1 MKKQLKVSLRVT
13 VFFMIFAIAGILQSI
28 PGADW
33 GTKAQAA
40 SYSGDYRYWS
50 QGASDDYNMRQY
62 GCWVTAQAK
71 LLYETNVDRSAG
83 FNPDSYL
90 NWQRSNG
97 LINSGFYQTNGG
109 NAPSIYA
116 SQKGKQLTYL
126 GNWNADANQLWFNI
140 NAGYYTIVKVPGHYV
155 MLANQLSKEKG
166 VLYCYDSWTPSS
178 SVAPQPLSRYSSWQS
193 GYVYRNDSRDTTP
206 PTISNV
212 RITDVNADGY
222 TVVCNVSDN
231 VGISKVEF
239 PSWNTDKHRGEDANW
254 IQGSVS
260 GNTASARISL
270 SSLKSGAVQGN
281 YVTHIYAWDSS
292 GNKSGVPTSIVY
304 IDRTAPTLT
313 DIKVVEKDSKGYTV
327 ECKASDAS
335 GVDRVQFPTWTAKND
350 QDDIAKDWWTNQ
362 AVRGTRVSGD
372 TYRFRVNISEH
383 NNEVGSYVTHI
394 YVYDKYG
401 NYSCGRSGCVVP
413 LGLLPQ
419 RIVKYGN
426 SLLSLY
432 NENYS
437 WDEMKTLSGKLQSKL
452 AEVEDAQKQQVIT
465 NLVSDQI
472 RQYYYIGGSQAGKGQ
487 PWKWQSGSSVT
498 YTNWDAAQPD
508 CAGNSEFYMAATRG
522 HGRWNDMPSSY
533 IYSGFI
539 LETPLNLKPAAEITY
554 GNKVYR
560 FYTAGI
566 PYALAERYC
575 EELGGNLVKIE
586 SEEKNN
592 VIAQKVKELNK
603 TFYIGASDEKEEGKF
618 VWRDGSAV
626 TYTNWS
632 QNGPNNSAD
641 CGGENYV
648 QMYANG
654 KWNDYTGQSVD
665 IGFIGEFDETPTA
678 TSTPAPTNTPNATQ
692 KPQATNRPQSTKKP
706 QATKKPSSQNDDA
719 DYNWSSDD
727 TSSDDVTVKKVTGV
741 KVKKAA
747 KKSLIVTWR
756 WFVSQ
761 DGFEV
766 QYALN
771 KSFTKKKK
779 TKRYDLYAERVK
791 LRGLKRKKTYYVRV
805 RAFKK
810 VGTEKVY
817 GKWSITKKCKV
828 K

>member
-1 MKKQLKVSLRVT
+1 MKKLRKMLIASLG
-13 VFFMIFAIAGILQSI
+13 AILLFVAFISV
-28 PGADW
+28 DK
-33 GTKAQAA
+33 TEVQAA
-40 SYSGDYRYWS
+40 TKEEGVSWAMSQIGKGLDYDGVKGNQCVDLIKYYYAHYGVAGYARGNAIQYTSNSLPPGWTRVYSNYQPGDI
-50 QGASDDYNMRQY
+50 AVFKAKN
-62 GCWVTAQAK
+62 GCSVCTTG
-71 LLYETNVDRSAG
+71 ENGHVGIITSIDSVG
-83 FNPDSYL
+83 FNAVNQNYAGRSYCTQ
-90 NWQRSNG
+90 NWFHVRC
-97 LINSGFYQTNGG
+97 
-109 NAPSIYA
+109 
-116 SQKGKQLTYL
+116 
-126 GNWNADANQLWFNI
+126 
-140 NAGYYTIVKVPGHYV
+140 
-155 MLANQLSKEKG
+155 LACAIRPNFTS
-166 VLYCYDSWTPSS
+166 
-178 SVAPQPLSRYSSWQS
+178 
-193 GYVYRNDSRDTTP
+193 DTTP

-292 GNKSGVPTSIVY
+292 GNKTCVSTSIVY
-304 IDRTAPTLT
+304 IDRTAPILT

-372 TYRFRVNISEH
+372 TYQFRVNISEH
-383 NNEVGSYVTHI
+383 NYEVGSYVTHI

-419 RIVKYGN
+419 KIVKYGN

-452 AEVEDAQKQQVIT
+452 AEVEDAKKQQVIT

-487 PWKWQSGSSVT
+487 PWKWQSGSSAT

-508 CAGNSEFYMAATRG
+508 CAGNSEFYMAAIRG

-575 EELGGNLVKIE
+575 KELGGNLVKIE

-603 TFYIGASDEKEEGKF
+603 TFYIGASDEKAEGKF

-632 QNGPNNSAD
+632 QNEPNNTAD

-665 IGFIGEFDETPTA
+665 VGFIGEFDKTPTA

-706 QATKKPSSQNDDA
+706 QATKKPSSQADDS
-719 DYNWSSDD
+719 DYNWSSSD

-810 VGTEKVY
+810 VGTKKVY

>member
-1 MKKQLKVSLRVT
+1 MKKLQKMLIASLG
-13 VFFMIFAIAGILQSI
+13 AILLFTTFICV
-28 PGADW
+28 DK
-33 GTKAQAA
+33 TEVQAA
-40 SYSGDYRYWS
+40 TKEEGVSWAMSQIGKGLDYDGVKGNQCVDLIKYYYAHYGVAGYARGNAIQYTSNSLPPGWTRVYSNYQPGDVAVFR
-50 QGASDDYNMRQY
+50 ANN
-62 GCWVTAQAK
+62 GCSVCTTG
-71 LLYETNVDRSAG
+71 ENGHVGIITSIDSVG
-83 FNPDSYL
+83 FNAVNQNYAGRSYCTQ
-90 NWQRSNG
+90 NWFHVRC
-97 LINSGFYQTNGG
+97 
-109 NAPSIYA
+109 
-116 SQKGKQLTYL
+116 
-126 GNWNADANQLWFNI
+126 
-140 NAGYYTIVKVPGHYV
+140 
-155 MLANQLSKEKG
+155 LACAIRPNFTS
-166 VLYCYDSWTPSS
+166 
-178 SVAPQPLSRYSSWQS
+178 
-193 GYVYRNDSRDTTP
+193 DTTP

-292 GNKSGVPTSIVY
+292 GNKSCVPTSIVY

-383 NNEVGSYVTHI
+383 NNEVGRYATHI

-413 LGLLPQ
+413 LGLFPQ
-419 RIVKYGN
+419 KIVKYGN

-452 AEVEDAQKQQVIT
+452 AEVEDVKKQQVIT

-508 CAGNSEFYMAATRG
+508 CAGNSEFYMAAIRG

-575 EELGGNLVKIE
+575 KELGGNLVKIE

-632 QNGPNNSAD
+632 QNEPNNAAD

-665 IGFIGEFDETPTA
+665 VGFIGEFDKTPTA

-706 QATKKPSSQNDDA
+706 QATKKPSSQTDDS

>member
-1 MKKQLKVSLRVT
+1 MKKLRKMLIASLGAMLLFVAFVSVDKT
-13 VFFMIFAIAGILQSI
+13 EV
-28 PGADW
+28 
-33 GTKAQAA
+33 QAA
-40 SYSGDYRYWS
+40 TKEEGVSWAMSQIGKGLDYDGVKGNQCVDLIKYYYAHYGVAGYARGNAIQYTSNSLPPGWTRVYSNYQPGDI
-50 QGASDDYNMRQY
+50 AVFKAKN
-62 GCWVTAQAK
+62 GCSVCTTD
-71 LLYETNVDRSAG
+71 ENGHVGIITSIDSVG
-83 FNPDSYL
+83 FNAVNQNYAGRSYCTQ
-90 NWQRSNG
+90 NWFHVRC
-97 LINSGFYQTNGG
+97 
-109 NAPSIYA
+109 
-116 SQKGKQLTYL
+116 
-126 GNWNADANQLWFNI
+126 
-140 NAGYYTIVKVPGHYV
+140 
-155 MLANQLSKEKG
+155 LACAIRPNFTS
-166 VLYCYDSWTPSS
+166 
-178 SVAPQPLSRYSSWQS
+178 
-193 GYVYRNDSRDTTP
+193 DTTP
-206 PTISNV
+206 PSISNV

-292 GNKSGVPTSIVY
+292 GNKTCVSTSIVY

-350 QDDIAKDWWTNQ
+350 QDDITKDWWTNQ

-372 TYRFRVNISEH
+372 TYQFRVNISEH
-383 NNEVGSYVTHI
+383 NYEVGSYVTHI

-419 RIVKYGN
+419 KIVKYGN

-452 AEVEDAQKQQVIT
+452 AEVEDAKKQQVIT

-508 CAGNSEFYMAATRG
+508 CAGNSEFYMAAIRG

-575 EELGGNLVKIE
+575 KELGGNLVKIE

-603 TFYIGASDEKEEGKF
+603 TFYIGASDEKAEGKF

-632 QNGPNNSAD
+632 QNEPNNTAD

-654 KWNDYTGQSVD
+654 KWNDYTGQNVD
-665 IGFIGEFDETPTA
+665 VGFIGEFDKTPTA

-706 QATKKPSSQNDDA
+706 QATKKPSSQTDDSA
-719 DYNWSSDD
+719 YNWSSDD
-727 TSSDDVTVKKVTGV
+727 ISSDDVTVKKVTGV

-747 KKSLIVTWR
+747 KKSLVVTWR

-810 VGTEKVY
+810 VGTKKVY

>member
-1 MKKQLKVSLRVT
+1 MKKLQKMLIASLGA
-13 VFFMIFAIAGILQSI
+13 ILLFAALICV
-28 PGADW
+28 DK
-33 GTKAQAA
+33 TEVQAA
-40 SYSGDYRYWS
+40 TKEEGVSWAMSQIGKGLDYDGVYGNQCVDLIKYYYAHYGVAGYARGNAIQYTSNSLPPGWTRVYSNYQPGDVAVFR
-50 QGASDDYNMRQY
+50 ANN
-62 GCWVTAQAK
+62 GCSVCTTG
-71 LLYETNVDRSAG
+71 ENGHVGIITSIDSVG
-83 FNPDSYL
+83 FNAVNQNYAGRSYCTQ
-90 NWQRSNG
+90 NWFHVRC
-97 LINSGFYQTNGG
+97 
-109 NAPSIYA
+109 
-116 SQKGKQLTYL
+116 
-126 GNWNADANQLWFNI
+126 
-140 NAGYYTIVKVPGHYV
+140 
-155 MLANQLSKEKG
+155 LACAIRPNFIS
-166 VLYCYDSWTPSS
+166 
-178 SVAPQPLSRYSSWQS
+178 
-193 GYVYRNDSRDTTP
+193 DTTP

-292 GNKSGVPTSIVY
+292 GNKTCVSTSIVY

-335 GVDRVQFPTWTAKND
+335 GVDRVQFPTCTAKND

-372 TYRFRVNISEH
+372 IYRFRVNISEH
-383 NNEVGSYVTHI
+383 NNEVGSYVTHV
-394 YVYDKYG
+394 YAYDKYG

-419 RIVKYGN
+419 KIVKYGN

-472 RQYYYIGGSQAGKGQ
+472 RQYYYIGGSQVGKGQ

-508 CAGNSEFYMAATRG
+508 CAGNCEFYMAAIRG

-539 LETPLNLKPAAEITY
+539 LETPLNLKPTAEITY

-632 QNGPNNSAD
+632 QNEPNNSAD

-654 KWNDYTGQSVD
+654 KWNDYTGQNVD
-665 IGFIGEFDETPTA
+665 VGFIGEFDKTPTA

-810 VGTEKVY
+810 VGTKKVY

>member
-1 MKKQLKVSLRVT
+1 MKKLQKMLIASLGA
-13 VFFMIFAIAGILQSI
+13 ILLFAALICV
-28 PGADW
+28 DK
-33 GTKAQAA
+33 TEVQAA
-40 SYSGDYRYWS
+40 TKEEGVSWAMSQIGKGLDYDGVYGNQCVDLIKYYYAHYGVAGYARGNAIQYTSNSLPPGWTRVYSNYQPGDVAVFR
-50 QGASDDYNMRQY
+50 ANN
-62 GCWVTAQAK
+62 GCSVCTTG
-71 LLYETNVDRSAG
+71 ENGHVGIITSIDSVG
-83 FNPDSYL
+83 FNAVNQNYAGRSYCTQ
-90 NWQRSNG
+90 NWFHVRC
-97 LINSGFYQTNGG
+97 
-109 NAPSIYA
+109 
-116 SQKGKQLTYL
+116 
-126 GNWNADANQLWFNI
+126 
-140 NAGYYTIVKVPGHYV
+140 
-155 MLANQLSKEKG
+155 LACAIRPNFTS
-166 VLYCYDSWTPSS
+166 
-178 SVAPQPLSRYSSWQS
+178 
-193 GYVYRNDSRDTTP
+193 DTTP

-292 GNKSGVPTSIVY
+292 GNKTCVSTSIVY

-335 GVDRVQFPTWTAKND
+335 GVNRVQFPTWTAKND

-383 NNEVGSYVTHI
+383 NNEVGRYVTHI

-419 RIVKYGN
+419 KIVKYGN

-437 WDEMKTLSGKLQSKL
+437 WAEMKTLSGKLQSKL
-452 AEVEDAQKQQVIT
+452 AEVEDAKKQQVIT

-508 CAGNSEFYMAATRG
+508 CAGNSEFYMAAIRG

-632 QNGPNNSAD
+632 QNEPNNTAD

-665 IGFIGEFDETPTA
+665 VGFIGEFDKMPTA

-706 QATKKPSSQNDDA
+706 QATKKPSSQTDDSA
-719 DYNWSSDD
+719 YNWSSDD
-727 TSSDDVTVKKVTGV
+727 ISSDDVTVKKVTGV

-747 KKSLIVTWR
+747 KKSLVVTWR

-810 VGTEKVY
+810 VGTKKVY

>member
-1 MKKQLKVSLRVT
+1 MKKLRKMLIASLGAILLFVAFVSVDKT
-13 VFFMIFAIAGILQSI
+13 EV
-28 PGADW
+28 
-33 GTKAQAA
+33 QAA
-40 SYSGDYRYWS
+40 TKEEGVSWAMSQIGKGLDYDGVKGNQCVDLIKYYYAHYGVAGYARGNAIQYTSNSLPPGWTRVYSNYQPGDI
-50 QGASDDYNMRQY
+50 AVFKAKN
-62 GCWVTAQAK
+62 GCSVCTTG
-71 LLYETNVDRSAG
+71 ENGHVGIITSIDSVG
-83 FNPDSYL
+83 FNAVNQNYAGKSYCTQ
-90 NWQRSNG
+90 NWFHVRC
-97 LINSGFYQTNGG
+97 
-109 NAPSIYA
+109 
-116 SQKGKQLTYL
+116 
-126 GNWNADANQLWFNI
+126 
-140 NAGYYTIVKVPGHYV
+140 
-155 MLANQLSKEKG
+155 LACAIRPNFTS
-166 VLYCYDSWTPSS
+166 
-178 SVAPQPLSRYSSWQS
+178 
-193 GYVYRNDSRDTTP
+193 DTTP

-292 GNKSGVPTSIVY
+292 GNKTCVSTSIVY

-362 AVRGTRVSGD
+362 AVRGTRVFGD

-383 NNEVGSYVTHI
+383 NNEVGRYATHI

-413 LGLLPQ
+413 LGLFPQ
-419 RIVKYGN
+419 KIVKYGN

-452 AEVEDAQKQQVIT
+452 AEVEDAKKQQVIT

-575 EELGGNLVKIE
+575 KELGGNLVKIE

-603 TFYIGASDEKEEGKF
+603 TFYIGASDEKAEGKF

-632 QNGPNNSAD
+632 QNEPNNTAD

-665 IGFIGEFDETPTA
+665 VGFIGEFDKTPTA

-810 VGTEKVY
+810 VGTKKVY

>member
-1 MKKQLKVSLRVT
+1 MKKLRKMLIASLG
-13 VFFMIFAIAGILQSI
+13 AILLFVAFISV
-28 PGADW
+28 DK
-33 GTKAQAA
+33 TEVQAA
-40 SYSGDYRYWS
+40 TKEEGVSWAMSQIGKGLDYDGVKGNQCVDLIKYYYAHYGVAGYARGNAIQYTSNSLPPGWTRVYSNYQPGDI
-50 QGASDDYNMRQY
+50 AVFKAKN
-62 GCWVTAQAK
+62 GCSVCTTG
-71 LLYETNVDRSAG
+71 ENGHVGIITSIDSVG
-83 FNPDSYL
+83 FNAVNQNYAGRSYCTQ
-90 NWQRSNG
+90 NWFHVRC
-97 LINSGFYQTNGG
+97 
-109 NAPSIYA
+109 
-116 SQKGKQLTYL
+116 
-126 GNWNADANQLWFNI
+126 
-140 NAGYYTIVKVPGHYV
+140 
-155 MLANQLSKEKG
+155 LACAIRPNFTS
-166 VLYCYDSWTPSS
+166 
-178 SVAPQPLSRYSSWQS
+178 
-193 GYVYRNDSRDTTP
+193 DTTP

-292 GNKSGVPTSIVY
+292 GNKICVSTSIVY
-304 IDRTAPTLT
+304 IDRTAPILT

-372 TYRFRVNISEH
+372 TYQFRVNISEH
-383 NNEVGSYVTHI
+383 NYEVGSYVTHI

-419 RIVKYGN
+419 KIVKYGN

-452 AEVEDAQKQQVIT
+452 AEVEDAKKQQVIT

-508 CAGNSEFYMAATRG
+508 CAGNSEFYMAAIRG

-575 EELGGNLVKIE
+575 KELGGNLVKIE

-603 TFYIGASDEKEEGKF
+603 TFYIGASDEKAEGKF

-632 QNGPNNSAD
+632 QNEPNNTAD

-665 IGFIGEFDETPTA
+665 VGFIGEFDKTPTA

-706 QATKKPSSQNDDA
+706 QATKKPSSQADDS
-719 DYNWSSDD
+719 DYNWSSSD

-810 VGTEKVY
+810 VGTKKVY

>member
-1 MKKQLKVSLRVT
+1 MKKLQKMLIASLGA
-13 VFFMIFAIAGILQSI
+13 ILLFAALICV
-28 PGADW
+28 DK
-33 GTKAQAA
+33 TEVQAA
-40 SYSGDYRYWS
+40 TKEEGVSWAMSQIGKGLDYDGVYGNQCVDLIKYYYAHYGVAGYARGNAIQYTSNSLPPGWTRVYSNYQPGDVAVFR
-50 QGASDDYNMRQY
+50 ANN
-62 GCWVTAQAK
+62 GCSVCTTG
-71 LLYETNVDRSAG
+71 ENGHVGIITSIDSVG
-83 FNPDSYL
+83 FNAVNQNYAGRSYCTQ
-90 NWQRSNG
+90 NWFHVRC
-97 LINSGFYQTNGG
+97 
-109 NAPSIYA
+109 
-116 SQKGKQLTYL
+116 
-126 GNWNADANQLWFNI
+126 
-140 NAGYYTIVKVPGHYV
+140 
-155 MLANQLSKEKG
+155 LACAIRPNFTS
-166 VLYCYDSWTPSS
+166 
-178 SVAPQPLSRYSSWQS
+178 
-193 GYVYRNDSRDTTP
+193 DTTP

-419 RIVKYGN
+419 KIVKYGN

-452 AEVEDAQKQQVIT
+452 SEVEDAQKQQVIT

-508 CAGNSEFYMAATRG
+508 CAGNSEFYMAAIRG

-539 LETPLNLKPAAEITY
+539 LETPLNLKPTAEITY

-618 VWRDGSAV
+618 VWCDGSAV

-632 QNGPNNSAD
+632 QNEPNNSAD

-654 KWNDYTGQSVD
+654 KWNDYTGQNVD
-665 IGFIGEFDETPTA
+665 VGFIGEFDKTPTA

>member
-1 MKKQLKVSLRVT
+1 MKKLRKMLIASLGAILLFVAFVSVDKT
-13 VFFMIFAIAGILQSI
+13 EV
-28 PGADW
+28 
-33 GTKAQAA
+33 QAA
-40 SYSGDYRYWS
+40 TKEEGVSWAMSQIGKGLDYDGVKGNQCVDLIKYYYAHYGVAGYARGNAIQYTSNSLPPGWTRVYSNYQPGDVAVFR
-50 QGASDDYNMRQY
+50 ANN
-62 GCWVTAQAK
+62 GCSVCTTG
-71 LLYETNVDRSAG
+71 ENGHVGIITSIDSVG
-83 FNPDSYL
+83 FNAVNQNYAGRSYCTQ
-90 NWQRSNG
+90 NWFHVRC
-97 LINSGFYQTNGG
+97 
-109 NAPSIYA
+109 
-116 SQKGKQLTYL
+116 
-126 GNWNADANQLWFNI
+126 
-140 NAGYYTIVKVPGHYV
+140 
-155 MLANQLSKEKG
+155 LACAIRPNFTS
-166 VLYCYDSWTPSS
+166 
-178 SVAPQPLSRYSSWQS
+178 
-193 GYVYRNDSRDTTP
+193 DTTP

-292 GNKSGVPTSIVY
+292 GNKTCVSTSIVY

-335 GVDRVQFPTWTAKND
+335 GVNRVQFPTWTAKND

-383 NNEVGSYVTHI
+383 NNEVGRYATHI

-413 LGLLPQ
+413 LGLFPQ
-419 RIVKYGN
+419 KIVKYGN

-452 AEVEDAQKQQVIT
+452 AEVEDAKKQQVIT

-508 CAGNSEFYMAATRG
+508 CAGNSEFYMAAIRG

-575 EELGGNLVKIE
+575 KELGGNLVKIE

-603 TFYIGASDEKEEGKF
+603 TFYIGASDEKAEGKF

-632 QNGPNNSAD
+632 QNEPNNTAD

-665 IGFIGEFDETPTA
+665 VGFIGEFDKTPTA

-810 VGTEKVY
+810 VGTKKVY

>member
-1 MKKQLKVSLRVT
+1 MKKLRKMLIASLGTMLLFVTFVSVDKT
-13 VFFMIFAIAGILQSI
+13 EV
-28 PGADW
+28 
-33 GTKAQAA
+33 QAA
-40 SYSGDYRYWS
+40 TKEEGVSWAMSQIGKGLDYDGVKGNQCVDLIKYYYAHYGVAGYARGNAIQYTSNSLPPGWTRVYSNYQPGDI
-50 QGASDDYNMRQY
+50 AVFKAKN
-62 GCWVTAQAK
+62 GCSVCTTG
-71 LLYETNVDRSAG
+71 ENGHVGIITSIDSVG
-83 FNPDSYL
+83 FNAVNQNYAGRSYCTQ
-90 NWQRSNG
+90 NWFHVRC
-97 LINSGFYQTNGG
+97 
-109 NAPSIYA
+109 
-116 SQKGKQLTYL
+116 
-126 GNWNADANQLWFNI
+126 
-140 NAGYYTIVKVPGHYV
+140 
-155 MLANQLSKEKG
+155 LACAIRPNFTS
-166 VLYCYDSWTPSS
+166 
-178 SVAPQPLSRYSSWQS
+178 
-193 GYVYRNDSRDTTP
+193 DTTP

-292 GNKSGVPTSIVY
+292 GNKSCVPTSIVY

-383 NNEVGSYVTHI
+383 NYEVGSYVTHI

-419 RIVKYGN
+419 KIVKYGN

-437 WDEMKTLSGKLQSKL
+437 WAEMKTLSGKLQSKL
-452 AEVEDAQKQQVIT
+452 AEVEDAKKQQVIT

-508 CAGNSEFYMAATRG
+508 CAGNSEFYMAAIRG

-575 EELGGNLVKIE
+575 KELGGNLVKIE

-632 QNGPNNSAD
+632 QNEPNNTAD

-665 IGFIGEFDETPTA
+665 VGFIGEFDKTPTA

-706 QATKKPSSQNDDA
+706 QATKKPSSQPDDS

-727 TSSDDVTVKKVTGV
+727 ASSDDVTVKKVTGV

-810 VGTEKVY
+810 VGTKKVY
-817 GKWSITKKCKV
+817 GKWSIAKKCKV

>member
-1 MKKQLKVSLRVT
+1 MKKLQKMLIASLGA
-13 VFFMIFAIAGILQSI
+13 ILLFAALICV
-28 PGADW
+28 DK
-33 GTKAQAA
+33 TEVQAA
-40 SYSGDYRYWS
+40 TKEEGVSWAMSQIGKGLDYDGVYGNQCVDLIKYYYAHYGVAGYARGNAIQYTSNSLPPGWTRVYSNYQPGDVAVFR
-50 QGASDDYNMRQY
+50 ANN
-62 GCWVTAQAK
+62 GCSVCTTG
-71 LLYETNVDRSAG
+71 ENGHVGIITSIDSVG
-83 FNPDSYL
+83 FNAVNQNYAGRSYCTQ
-90 NWQRSNG
+90 NWFHVRC
-97 LINSGFYQTNGG
+97 
-109 NAPSIYA
+109 
-116 SQKGKQLTYL
+116 
-126 GNWNADANQLWFNI
+126 
-140 NAGYYTIVKVPGHYV
+140 
-155 MLANQLSKEKG
+155 LACAIRPNFTS
-166 VLYCYDSWTPSS
+166 
-178 SVAPQPLSRYSSWQS
+178 
-193 GYVYRNDSRDTTP
+193 DTTP

-292 GNKSGVPTSIVY
+292 GNKTCVSTSIVY

-372 TYRFRVNISEH
+372 IYRFRVNISEH
-383 NNEVGSYVTHI
+383 NNEVGSYVTHV
-394 YVYDKYG
+394 YAYDKYG

-419 RIVKYGN
+419 KIVKYGN

-632 QNGPNNSAD
+632 QNEPNNSAD

-665 IGFIGEFDETPTA
+665 IGFIGEFDKTPTA
-678 TSTPAPTNTPNATQ
+678 TSTPDPTNTPNATQ
-692 KPQATNRPQSTKKP
+692 KPQATNRLQSTKKP
-706 QATKKPSSQNDDA
+706 KATKKPSSQNDDA
-719 DYNWSSDD
+719 DYNWSSSD
-727 TSSDDVTVKKVTGV
+727 TSSDNVTVKKVTGV

>member
-1 MKKQLKVSLRVT
+1 MKKLRKMLIASLGA
-13 VFFMIFAIAGILQSI
+13 MLLFAALICV
-28 PGADW
+28 DK
-33 GTKAQAA
+33 TEVQAA
-40 SYSGDYRYWS
+40 TKEEGVSWAMSQIGKGLDYDGVYGNQCVDLIKYYYAHYGVAGYARGNAIQYTSNSLPPGWTRVYSNYQPGDVAVFR
-50 QGASDDYNMRQY
+50 ANN
-62 GCWVTAQAK
+62 GCSVCTTG
-71 LLYETNVDRSAG
+71 ENGHVGIITSIDSVG
-83 FNPDSYL
+83 FNAVNQNYAGRSYCTQ
-90 NWQRSNG
+90 NWFHVRC
-97 LINSGFYQTNGG
+97 
-109 NAPSIYA
+109 
-116 SQKGKQLTYL
+116 
-126 GNWNADANQLWFNI
+126 
-140 NAGYYTIVKVPGHYV
+140 
-155 MLANQLSKEKG
+155 LACAIRPNFTS
-166 VLYCYDSWTPSS
+166 
-178 SVAPQPLSRYSSWQS
+178 
-193 GYVYRNDSRDTTP
+193 DTTP

-632 QNGPNNSAD
+632 QNEPNNAAD

-654 KWNDYTGQSVD
+654 KWNDYTGQNVD
-665 IGFIGEFDETPTA
+665 VGFIGEFDKTPTA

-706 QATKKPSSQNDDA
+706 QATKKPSSQTDDSA
-719 DYNWSSDD
+719 YNWSSDD
-727 TSSDDVTVKKVTGV
+727 ISSDDVTVKKVTGV

-810 VGTEKVY
+810 VGTKKVY

>member
-1 MKKQLKVSLRVT
+1 MKKLRKMLIASLGTMLLFVAFVSVDKT
-13 VFFMIFAIAGILQSI
+13 EV
-28 PGADW
+28 
-33 GTKAQAA
+33 QAA
-40 SYSGDYRYWS
+40 TKEEGVSWAMSQIGKGLDYDGVKGNQCVDLIKYYYAHYGVAGYARGNAIQYTSNSLPPGWTRVYSNYQPGDI
-50 QGASDDYNMRQY
+50 AVFKAKN
-62 GCWVTAQAK
+62 GCSVCTTG
-71 LLYETNVDRSAG
+71 ENGHVGIITSIDSVG
-83 FNPDSYL
+83 FNAVNQNYAGRSYCTQ
-90 NWQRSNG
+90 NWFHVRC
-97 LINSGFYQTNGG
+97 
-109 NAPSIYA
+109 
-116 SQKGKQLTYL
+116 
-126 GNWNADANQLWFNI
+126 
-140 NAGYYTIVKVPGHYV
+140 
-155 MLANQLSKEKG
+155 LACAIRPNFTS
-166 VLYCYDSWTPSS
+166 
-178 SVAPQPLSRYSSWQS
+178 
-193 GYVYRNDSRDTTP
+193 DTTP

-419 RIVKYGN
+419 KMVKYGN

-437 WDEMKTLSGKLQSKL
+437 CDEMKTLSGKLQSKL
-452 AEVEDAQKQQVIT
+452 AEVEDAKKQQVIT

-508 CAGNSEFYMAATRG
+508 CAGNSEFYMAAIRG

-575 EELGGNLVKIE
+575 KELGGNLVKIE

-603 TFYIGASDEKEEGKF
+603 TFYIGASDEKAEGKF

-632 QNGPNNSAD
+632 QNEPNNTAD

-665 IGFIGEFDETPTA
+665 VGFIGEFDKMPTA

-706 QATKKPSSQNDDA
+706 QATKKPSSQPDDS

-727 TSSDDVTVKKVTGV
+727 ASSDDVTVKKVTGV

-810 VGTEKVY
+810 VGTKKVY

>member
-1 MKKQLKVSLRVT
+1 MKKLRKMLIASLG
-13 VFFMIFAIAGILQSI
+13 AILLFVAFISV
-28 PGADW
+28 DK
-33 GTKAQAA
+33 TEVQAA
-40 SYSGDYRYWS
+40 TKEEGVSWAMSQIGKGLDYDGVKGNQCVDLIKYYYAHYGVAGYARGNAIQYTSNSLPPGWTRVYSNYQPGDI
-50 QGASDDYNMRQY
+50 AVFKAKN
-62 GCWVTAQAK
+62 GCSVCTTG
-71 LLYETNVDRSAG
+71 ENGHVGIITSIDSVG
-83 FNPDSYL
+83 FNAVNQNYAGRSYCTQ
-90 NWQRSNG
+90 NWFHVRC
-97 LINSGFYQTNGG
+97 
-109 NAPSIYA
+109 
-116 SQKGKQLTYL
+116 
-126 GNWNADANQLWFNI
+126 
-140 NAGYYTIVKVPGHYV
+140 
-155 MLANQLSKEKG
+155 LACAIRPNFTS
-166 VLYCYDSWTPSS
+166 
-178 SVAPQPLSRYSSWQS
+178 
-193 GYVYRNDSRDTTP
+193 DTTP

-292 GNKSGVPTSIVY
+292 GNKTCVSTSIVY
-304 IDRTAPTLT
+304 IDRTAPILT
-313 DIKVVEKDSKGYTV
+313 DIKVVEKDFKGYTV

-372 TYRFRVNISEH
+372 TYQFRVNISEH
-383 NNEVGSYVTHI
+383 NYEVGSYVTHI

-419 RIVKYGN
+419 KIVKYGN

-452 AEVEDAQKQQVIT
+452 AEVEDAKKQQVIT

-508 CAGNSEFYMAATRG
+508 CAGNSEFYMAAIRG

-575 EELGGNLVKIE
+575 KELGGNLVKIE

-603 TFYIGASDEKEEGKF
+603 TFYIGASDEKAEGKF

-632 QNGPNNSAD
+632 QNEPNNTAD

-665 IGFIGEFDETPTA
+665 VGFIGEFDKTPTA

-706 QATKKPSSQNDDA
+706 QATKKPSSQADDS
-719 DYNWSSDD
+719 DYNWSSSD

-810 VGTEKVY
+810 VGTKKVY

>member
-1 MKKQLKVSLRVT
+1 MKKLRKMFIASLG
-13 VFFMIFAIAGILQSI
+13 AILLFVAFISV
-28 PGADW
+28 DK
-33 GTKAQAA
+33 TEVQAA
-40 SYSGDYRYWS
+40 TKEEGVSWAMSQIGKGLDYDGVKGNQCVDLIKYYYAHYGVAGYARGNAIQYTSNSLPPGWTRVYSNYQPGDI
-50 QGASDDYNMRQY
+50 AVFKAKN
-62 GCWVTAQAK
+62 GCSVCTTG
-71 LLYETNVDRSAG
+71 ENGHVGIITSIDSVG
-83 FNPDSYL
+83 FNAVNQNYAGRSYCTQ
-90 NWQRSNG
+90 NWFHVRC
-97 LINSGFYQTNGG
+97 
-109 NAPSIYA
+109 
-116 SQKGKQLTYL
+116 
-126 GNWNADANQLWFNI
+126 
-140 NAGYYTIVKVPGHYV
+140 
-155 MLANQLSKEKG
+155 LACAIRPNFTS
-166 VLYCYDSWTPSS
+166 
-178 SVAPQPLSRYSSWQS
+178 
-193 GYVYRNDSRDTTP
+193 DTTP

-292 GNKSGVPTSIVY
+292 GNKTCVSTSIVY
-304 IDRTAPTLT
+304 IDRTAPILT

-372 TYRFRVNISEH
+372 TYQFRVNISEH
-383 NNEVGSYVTHI
+383 NYEVGSYVTHI

-419 RIVKYGN
+419 KIVKYGN

-452 AEVEDAQKQQVIT
+452 AEVEDAKKQQVIT

-508 CAGNSEFYMAATRG
+508 CAGNSEFYMAAIRG

-575 EELGGNLVKIE
+575 KELGGNLVKIE

-603 TFYIGASDEKEEGKF
+603 TFYIGASDEKAEGKF

-632 QNGPNNSAD
+632 QNEPNNTAD

-665 IGFIGEFDETPTA
+665 VGFIGEFDKTPTA

-706 QATKKPSSQNDDA
+706 QATKKPSSQADDS
-719 DYNWSSDD
+719 DYNWSSSD

-810 VGTEKVY
+810 VGTKKVY

>member
-1 MKKQLKVSLRVT
+1 MKKLRKMLIASLGAILLFVAFVSVDKT
-13 VFFMIFAIAGILQSI
+13 EV
-28 PGADW
+28 
-33 GTKAQAA
+33 QAA
-40 SYSGDYRYWS
+40 TKEEGVSWAMSQIGKGLDYDGVKGNQCVDLIKYYYAHYGVAGYARGNAIQYTSNSLPPGWTRVYSNYQPGDI
-50 QGASDDYNMRQY
+50 AVFKAKN
-62 GCWVTAQAK
+62 GCSVCTTG
-71 LLYETNVDRSAG
+71 ENGHVGIITSIDSVG
-83 FNPDSYL
+83 FNAVNQNYAGRSYCTQ
-90 NWQRSNG
+90 NWFHVRC
-97 LINSGFYQTNGG
+97 
-109 NAPSIYA
+109 
-116 SQKGKQLTYL
+116 
-126 GNWNADANQLWFNI
+126 
-140 NAGYYTIVKVPGHYV
+140 
-155 MLANQLSKEKG
+155 LACAIRPNFTS
-166 VLYCYDSWTPSS
+166 
-178 SVAPQPLSRYSSWQS
+178 
-193 GYVYRNDSRDTTP
+193 DTTP

-292 GNKSGVPTSIVY
+292 GNKTCVSTSIVY

-372 TYRFRVNISEH
+372 TYQFRVNISEH
-383 NNEVGSYVTHI
+383 NYEVGSYVTHI

-419 RIVKYGN
+419 KIVKYGN

-452 AEVEDAQKQQVIT
+452 AEVEDAKKQQVIT

-508 CAGNSEFYMAATRG
+508 CAGNSEFYMAAIRG

-575 EELGGNLVKIE
+575 KELGGNLVKIE

-603 TFYIGASDEKEEGKF
+603 TFYIGASDEKAEGKF

-632 QNGPNNSAD
+632 QNEPNNTAD

-665 IGFIGEFDETPTA
+665 VGFIGEFDKMPTA

-810 VGTEKVY
+810 VGTKKVY

>member
-1 MKKQLKVSLRVT
+1 MKKLRKMLIASLGTMLLFVAFVSVDKT
-13 VFFMIFAIAGILQSI
+13 EV
-28 PGADW
+28 
-33 GTKAQAA
+33 QAA
-40 SYSGDYRYWS
+40 TKEEGVSWAMSQIGKGLDYDGVKGNQCVDLIKYYYAHYGVAGYARGNAIQYTSNSLPPGWTRVYSNYQPGDI
-50 QGASDDYNMRQY
+50 AVFKAKN
-62 GCWVTAQAK
+62 GCSVCTTG
-71 LLYETNVDRSAG
+71 ENGHVGIITSIDSVG
-83 FNPDSYL
+83 FNAVNQNYAGRSYCTQ
-90 NWQRSNG
+90 NWFHVRC
-97 LINSGFYQTNGG
+97 
-109 NAPSIYA
+109 
-116 SQKGKQLTYL
+116 
-126 GNWNADANQLWFNI
+126 
-140 NAGYYTIVKVPGHYV
+140 
-155 MLANQLSKEKG
+155 LACAIRPNFTS
-166 VLYCYDSWTPSS
+166 
-178 SVAPQPLSRYSSWQS
+178 
-193 GYVYRNDSRDTTP
+193 DTTP

-419 RIVKYGN
+419 KIVKYGN

-452 AEVEDAQKQQVIT
+452 AEVEDAKKQQVIT

-508 CAGNSEFYMAATRG
+508 CAGNSEFYMAAIRG

-575 EELGGNLVKIE
+575 KELGGNLVKIE

-603 TFYIGASDEKEEGKF
+603 TFYIGASDEKAEGKF

-632 QNGPNNSAD
+632 QNEPNNTAD

-654 KWNDYTGQSVD
+654 KWNDYTGQNVD
-665 IGFIGEFDETPTA
+665 VGFIGEFDKTPTA

-719 DYNWSSDD
+719 DYNWSNDD

-779 TKRYDLYAERVK
+779 AKRYDLYAERVK

-810 VGTEKVY
+810 VGTKKVY

>member
-1 MKKQLKVSLRVT
+1 MKKLQKMLIASLGA
-13 VFFMIFAIAGILQSI
+13 ILLFAALICV
-28 PGADW
+28 DK
-33 GTKAQAA
+33 TEVQAA
-40 SYSGDYRYWS
+40 TKEEGVSWAMSQIGKGLDYDGVYGNQCVDLIKYYYAHYGVAGYARGNAIQYTSNSLPPGWTRVYSNYQPGDVAVFR
-50 QGASDDYNMRQY
+50 ANN
-62 GCWVTAQAK
+62 GCSVCTTG
-71 LLYETNVDRSAG
+71 ENGHVGIITSIDSVG
-83 FNPDSYL
+83 FNAVNQNYAGRSYCTQ
-90 NWQRSNG
+90 NWFHVRC
-97 LINSGFYQTNGG
+97 
-109 NAPSIYA
+109 
-116 SQKGKQLTYL
+116 
-126 GNWNADANQLWFNI
+126 
-140 NAGYYTIVKVPGHYV
+140 
-155 MLANQLSKEKG
+155 LACAIRPNFTS
-166 VLYCYDSWTPSS
+166 
-178 SVAPQPLSRYSSWQS
+178 
-193 GYVYRNDSRDTTP
+193 DTTP

-292 GNKSGVPTSIVY
+292 GNKTCVSTSIVY

-372 TYRFRVNISEH
+372 IYRFRVNISEH
-383 NNEVGSYVTHI
+383 NNEVGSYVTHV
-394 YVYDKYG
+394 YAYDKYG

-419 RIVKYGN
+419 KIVKYGN

-508 CAGNSEFYMAATRG
+508 CAGNCEFYMAAIRG

-586 SEEKNN
+586 SEEK
-592 VIAQKVKELNK
+592 I
-603 TFYIGASDEKEEGKF
+603 
-618 VWRDGSAV
+618 
-626 TYTNWS
+626 
-632 QNGPNNSAD
+632 
-641 CGGENYV
+641 
-648 QMYANG
+648 M
-654 KWNDYTGQSVD
+654 
-665 IGFIGEFDETPTA
+665 
-678 TSTPAPTNTPNATQ
+678 
-692 KPQATNRPQSTKKP
+692 
-706 QATKKPSSQNDDA
+706 
-719 DYNWSSDD
+719 
-727 TSSDDVTVKKVTGV
+727 
-741 KVKKAA
+741 
-747 KKSLIVTWR
+747 
-756 WFVSQ
+756 
-761 DGFEV
+761 
-766 QYALN
+766 
-771 KSFTKKKK
+771 
-779 TKRYDLYAERVK
+779 
-791 LRGLKRKKTYYVRV
+791 
-805 RAFKK
+805 
-810 VGTEKVY
+810 
-817 GKWSITKKCKV
+817 
-828 K
+828 

>member
-1 MKKQLKVSLRVT
+1 MKKLQKMLIASLGA
-13 VFFMIFAIAGILQSI
+13 ILLFAALICV
-28 PGADW
+28 DK
-33 GTKAQAA
+33 TEVQAA
-40 SYSGDYRYWS
+40 TKEEGVSWAMSQIGKGLDYDGVYGNQCVDLIKYYYAHYGVAGYARGNAIQYTSNSLPPGWTRVYSNYQPGDVAVFR
-50 QGASDDYNMRQY
+50 ANN
-62 GCWVTAQAK
+62 GCSVCTTG
-71 LLYETNVDRSAG
+71 ENGHVGIITSIDSVG
-83 FNPDSYL
+83 FNAVNQNYAGRSYCTQ
-90 NWQRSNG
+90 NWFHVRC
-97 LINSGFYQTNGG
+97 
-109 NAPSIYA
+109 
-116 SQKGKQLTYL
+116 
-126 GNWNADANQLWFNI
+126 
-140 NAGYYTIVKVPGHYV
+140 
-155 MLANQLSKEKG
+155 LACAIRPNFTS
-166 VLYCYDSWTPSS
+166 
-178 SVAPQPLSRYSSWQS
+178 
-193 GYVYRNDSRDTTP
+193 DTTP

-419 RIVKYGN
+419 KIVKYGN

-508 CAGNSEFYMAATRG
+508 CAGNSEFYMAAIRG

-539 LETPLNLKPAAEITY
+539 LETPLNLKPTAEITY

-560 FYTAGI
+560 FYTVGI

-618 VWRDGSAV
+618 VWCDGSAV

-632 QNGPNNSAD
+632 QNEPNNSAD

-654 KWNDYTGQSVD
+654 KWNDYTGQNVD
-665 IGFIGEFDETPTA
+665 VGFIGEFDKTPTA
-678 TSTPAPTNTPNATQ
+678 TSTLAPTNTPNATQ

>member
-1 MKKQLKVSLRVT
+1 MKKLRKMLIASLGAILLFVAFVSVDKT
-13 VFFMIFAIAGILQSI
+13 EV
-28 PGADW
+28 
-33 GTKAQAA
+33 QAA
-40 SYSGDYRYWS
+40 TKEEGVSWAMSQIGKGLDYDGVKGNQCVDLIKYYYAHYGVAGYARGNAIQYTSNSLPPGWTRVYSNYQPGDI
-50 QGASDDYNMRQY
+50 AVFKAKN
-62 GCWVTAQAK
+62 GCSVCTTD
-71 LLYETNVDRSAG
+71 ENGHVGIITSIDSVG
-83 FNPDSYL
+83 FNAVNQNYAGRSYCTQ
-90 NWQRSNG
+90 NWFHVRC
-97 LINSGFYQTNGG
+97 
-109 NAPSIYA
+109 
-116 SQKGKQLTYL
+116 
-126 GNWNADANQLWFNI
+126 
-140 NAGYYTIVKVPGHYV
+140 
-155 MLANQLSKEKG
+155 LACAIRPNFTS
-166 VLYCYDSWTPSS
+166 
-178 SVAPQPLSRYSSWQS
+178 
-193 GYVYRNDSRDTTP
+193 DTTP
-206 PTISNV
+206 PSISNV

-292 GNKSGVPTSIVY
+292 GNKTCVSTSIVY

-372 TYRFRVNISEH
+372 IYRFRVNISEH
-383 NNEVGSYVTHI
+383 NNEVGSYVTHV
-394 YVYDKYG
+394 YAYDKYG

-419 RIVKYGN
+419 KIVKYGN

-508 CAGNSEFYMAATRG
+508 CAGNCEFYMAAIRG

-632 QNGPNNSAD
+632 QNEPNNAAD

-654 KWNDYTGQSVD
+654 KWNDYTGQNVD
-665 IGFIGEFDETPTA
+665 VGFIGEFDKTPTA

-706 QATKKPSSQNDDA
+706 QATKKPSSQTDDS
-719 DYNWSSDD
+719 DYNWSSSD
-727 TSSDDVTVKKVTGV
+727 TSSDNVTVKKVTGV

-810 VGTEKVY
+810 VGTKKVY

>member
-1 MKKQLKVSLRVT
+1 MKKLRKMLIASLGAILLFVAFVSVDKT
-13 VFFMIFAIAGILQSI
+13 EV
-28 PGADW
+28 
-33 GTKAQAA
+33 QAA
-40 SYSGDYRYWS
+40 TKEEGVSWAMSQIGKGLDYDGVKGNQCVDLIKYYYAHYGVAGYARGNAIQYTSNSLPPGWTRVYSNYQPGDI
-50 QGASDDYNMRQY
+50 AVFKAKN
-62 GCWVTAQAK
+62 GCSVCTTG
-71 LLYETNVDRSAG
+71 ENGHVGIITSIDSVG
-83 FNPDSYL
+83 FNAVNQNYAGRSYCTQ
-90 NWQRSNG
+90 NWFHVRC
-97 LINSGFYQTNGG
+97 
-109 NAPSIYA
+109 
-116 SQKGKQLTYL
+116 
-126 GNWNADANQLWFNI
+126 
-140 NAGYYTIVKVPGHYV
+140 
-155 MLANQLSKEKG
+155 LACAIRPNFTS
-166 VLYCYDSWTPSS
+166 
-178 SVAPQPLSRYSSWQS
+178 
-193 GYVYRNDSRDTTP
+193 DTTP

-292 GNKSGVPTSIVY
+292 GNKTCVSTSIVY

-372 TYRFRVNISEH
+372 TYQFRVNISEH
-383 NNEVGSYVTHI
+383 NYEVGSYVTHI

-419 RIVKYGN
+419 KIVKYGN

-452 AEVEDAQKQQVIT
+452 AEVEDAKKQQVIT

-508 CAGNSEFYMAATRG
+508 CAGNSEFYMAAIRG

-575 EELGGNLVKIE
+575 KELGGNLVKIE

-603 TFYIGASDEKEEGKF
+603 TFYIGASDEKAEGKF

-632 QNGPNNSAD
+632 QNEPNNTAD

-665 IGFIGEFDETPTA
+665 VGFIGEFDKMPTA

-692 KPQATNRPQSTKKP
+692 KPQATSRPQSTKKP
-706 QATKKPSSQNDDA
+706 QATKKPSSQTDDS
-719 DYNWSSDD
+719 DYNWSSSD
-727 TSSDDVTVKKVTGV
+727 TSSDNVTVKKVTGV

-756 WFVSQ
+756 WFISQ

-810 VGTEKVY
+810 VGTKKVY

>member
-1 MKKQLKVSLRVT
+1 MKKLRKMLIASLGAMLLFVAFVSVDKT
-13 VFFMIFAIAGILQSI
+13 EV
-28 PGADW
+28 
-33 GTKAQAA
+33 QAA
-40 SYSGDYRYWS
+40 TKEEGVSWAMSQIGKGLDYDGVKGNQCVDLIKYYYAHYGVAGYARGNAIQYTSNSLPPGWTRVYSNYQPGDIAVFKAKNGCS
-50 QGASDDYNMRQY
+50 VCTTDEY
-62 GCWVTAQAK
+62 GHVGIITSIDS
-71 LLYETNVDRSAG
+71 VG
-83 FNPDSYL
+83 FNAVNQNYAGKSYCTQ
-90 NWQRSNG
+90 NWFHVRC
-97 LINSGFYQTNGG
+97 
-109 NAPSIYA
+109 
-116 SQKGKQLTYL
+116 
-126 GNWNADANQLWFNI
+126 
-140 NAGYYTIVKVPGHYV
+140 
-155 MLANQLSKEKG
+155 LACAIRPNFTS
-166 VLYCYDSWTPSS
+166 
-178 SVAPQPLSRYSSWQS
+178 
-193 GYVYRNDSRDTTP
+193 DTTP

-335 GVDRVQFPTWTAKND
+335 GVDRVQFPTWTVKND

-413 LGLLPQ
+413 LGLFPQ
-419 RIVKYGN
+419 KIVKYGN

-508 CAGNSEFYMAATRG
+508 CAGNSEFYMAAIRG

-575 EELGGNLVKIE
+575 KELGGNLVKIE

-603 TFYIGASDEKEEGKF
+603 TFYIGASDEKAEGKF

-632 QNGPNNSAD
+632 QNEPNNTAD

-665 IGFIGEFDETPTA
+665 VGFIGEFDKMPTA

-706 QATKKPSSQNDDA
+706 QATKKPSSQTDDS
-719 DYNWSSDD
+719 DYNWSSSD
-727 TSSDDVTVKKVTGV
+727 TSSDNVTVKKVTGV

-747 KKSLIVTWR
+747 KKSLVVTWR

-810 VGTEKVY
+810 VGTKKVY

>member
-1 MKKQLKVSLRVT
+1 MKKLQKMLIASLGA
-13 VFFMIFAIAGILQSI
+13 ILLFAALICV
-28 PGADW
+28 DK
-33 GTKAQAA
+33 TEVQAA
-40 SYSGDYRYWS
+40 TKEEGVSWAMSQIGKGLDYDGVYGNQCVDLIKYYYAHYGVAGYARGNAIQYTSNSLPPGWTRVYSNYQPGDVAVFR
-50 QGASDDYNMRQY
+50 ANN
-62 GCWVTAQAK
+62 GCSVCTTG
-71 LLYETNVDRSAG
+71 ENGHVGIITSIDSVG
-83 FNPDSYL
+83 FNAVNQNYAGRSYCTQ
-90 NWQRSNG
+90 NWFHVRC
-97 LINSGFYQTNGG
+97 
-109 NAPSIYA
+109 
-116 SQKGKQLTYL
+116 
-126 GNWNADANQLWFNI
+126 
-140 NAGYYTIVKVPGHYV
+140 
-155 MLANQLSKEKG
+155 LACAIRPNFTS
-166 VLYCYDSWTPSS
+166 
-178 SVAPQPLSRYSSWQS
+178 
-193 GYVYRNDSRDTTP
+193 DTTP

-487 PWKWQSGSSVT
+487 LWKWQSGSSVT

-632 QNGPNNSAD
+632 QNEPNNAAD

-654 KWNDYTGQSVD
+654 KWNDYTGQNVD
-665 IGFIGEFDETPTA
+665 VGFIGEFDKTPTA

-706 QATKKPSSQNDDA
+706 QATKKPSSQTDDSA
-719 DYNWSSDD
+719 YNWSSDD
-727 TSSDDVTVKKVTGV
+727 ISSDDVTVKKVTGV

-810 VGTEKVY
+810 VGTKKVY

>member
-1 MKKQLKVSLRVT
+1 MKKLRKMLIASLG
-13 VFFMIFAIAGILQSI
+13 AILLFTTFICV
-28 PGADW
+28 DK
-33 GTKAQAA
+33 TEVQAA
-40 SYSGDYRYWS
+40 TKEEGVSWAMSQIGKGLDYDGVKGNQCVDLIKYYYAHYGVAGYARGNAIQYTSNSLPPGWTRVYSNYQPGDI
-50 QGASDDYNMRQY
+50 AVFKAKN
-62 GCWVTAQAK
+62 GCSVCTTG
-71 LLYETNVDRSAG
+71 ENGHVGIITSIDSVG
-83 FNPDSYL
+83 FNAVNQNYAGRSYCTQ
-90 NWQRSNG
+90 NWFHVRC
-97 LINSGFYQTNGG
+97 
-109 NAPSIYA
+109 
-116 SQKGKQLTYL
+116 
-126 GNWNADANQLWFNI
+126 
-140 NAGYYTIVKVPGHYV
+140 
-155 MLANQLSKEKG
+155 LACAIRPNFTS
-166 VLYCYDSWTPSS
+166 
-178 SVAPQPLSRYSSWQS
+178 
-193 GYVYRNDSRDTTP
+193 DTTP

-292 GNKSGVPTSIVY
+292 GNKSCVPTSIVY

-383 NNEVGSYVTHI
+383 NNEVGRYATHI

-413 LGLLPQ
+413 LGLFPQ
-419 RIVKYGN
+419 KIVKYGN

-452 AEVEDAQKQQVIT
+452 AEVEDVKKQQVIT

-539 LETPLNLKPAAEITY
+539 LETSLNLKPAAEITY

-575 EELGGNLVKIE
+575 KELGGNLVKIE

-632 QNGPNNSAD
+632 QNEPNNAAD

-665 IGFIGEFDETPTA
+665 VGFIGEFDKTPTA

-706 QATKKPSSQNDDA
+706 QATKKPSSQTDDS

-810 VGTEKVY
+810 VGTKKVY

>member
-1 MKKQLKVSLRVT
+1 MKKLRKMLIASLGTMLLFVAFVSVDKT
-13 VFFMIFAIAGILQSI
+13 EV
-28 PGADW
+28 
-33 GTKAQAA
+33 QAA
-40 SYSGDYRYWS
+40 TKEEGVSWAMSQIGKGLDYDGVKGNQCVDLIKYYYAHYGVAGYARGNAIQYTSNSLPPGWTRVYSNYQPGDVAVFR
-50 QGASDDYNMRQY
+50 AKN
-62 GCWVTAQAK
+62 GCSVCTTD
-71 LLYETNVDRSAG
+71 ENGHVGIITSIDSVG
-83 FNPDSYL
+83 FNAVNQNYAGRSYCTQ
-90 NWQRSNG
+90 NWFHVRC
-97 LINSGFYQTNGG
+97 
-109 NAPSIYA
+109 
-116 SQKGKQLTYL
+116 
-126 GNWNADANQLWFNI
+126 
-140 NAGYYTIVKVPGHYV
+140 
-155 MLANQLSKEKG
+155 LACAIRPNFTS
-166 VLYCYDSWTPSS
+166 
-178 SVAPQPLSRYSSWQS
+178 
-193 GYVYRNDSRDTTP
+193 DTTP
-206 PTISNV
+206 PSISNV

-292 GNKSGVPTSIVY
+292 GNKTCVSTSIVY

-419 RIVKYGN
+419 KIVKYGN

-452 AEVEDAQKQQVIT
+452 AEVEDAKKQQVIT

-508 CAGNSEFYMAATRG
+508 CAGNSEFYMAAIRG

-575 EELGGNLVKIE
+575 KELGGNLVKIE

-603 TFYIGASDEKEEGKF
+603 TFYIGASDEKAEGKF

-632 QNGPNNSAD
+632 QNEPNNTAD

-665 IGFIGEFDETPTA
+665 VGFIGEFDKMPTA

-810 VGTEKVY
+810 VGTKKVY

>member
-1 MKKQLKVSLRVT
+1 MKKLRKMLIASLGTMLLFVAFVSVDKT
-13 VFFMIFAIAGILQSI
+13 EV
-28 PGADW
+28 
-33 GTKAQAA
+33 QAA
-40 SYSGDYRYWS
+40 TKEEGVSWAMSQIGKGLDYDGVKGNQCVDLIKYYYAHYGVAGYARGNAIQYTSNSLPPGWTRVYSNYQPGDI
-50 QGASDDYNMRQY
+50 AVFKAKN
-62 GCWVTAQAK
+62 GCSVCTTG
-71 LLYETNVDRSAG
+71 ENGHVGIITSIDSVG
-83 FNPDSYL
+83 FNAVNQNYAGRSYCTQ
-90 NWQRSNG
+90 NWFHVRC
-97 LINSGFYQTNGG
+97 
-109 NAPSIYA
+109 
-116 SQKGKQLTYL
+116 
-126 GNWNADANQLWFNI
+126 
-140 NAGYYTIVKVPGHYV
+140 
-155 MLANQLSKEKG
+155 LACAIRPNFTS
-166 VLYCYDSWTPSS
+166 
-178 SVAPQPLSRYSSWQS
+178 
-193 GYVYRNDSRDTTP
+193 DTTP
-206 PTISNV
+206 PSISNV

-292 GNKSGVPTSIVY
+292 GNKTCVSTSIVY

-413 LGLLPQ
+413 LGLFPQ
-419 RIVKYGN
+419 KIVKYGN

-452 AEVEDAQKQQVIT
+452 AEVEDAKKQQVIT

-508 CAGNSEFYMAATRG
+508 CAGNSEFYMAAIRG

-575 EELGGNLVKIE
+575 KELGGNLVKIE

-603 TFYIGASDEKEEGKF
+603 TFYIGASDEKAEGKF

-632 QNGPNNSAD
+632 QNEPNNTAD

-665 IGFIGEFDETPTA
+665 VGFIGEFDKTPTA

-810 VGTEKVY
+810 VGTKKVY

>member
-1 MKKQLKVSLRVT
+1 MKKLQKMLIASLGA
-13 VFFMIFAIAGILQSI
+13 ILLFASLICV
-28 PGADW
+28 DK
-33 GTKAQAA
+33 TEVQAA
-40 SYSGDYRYWS
+40 TKEEGVSWAMSQIGKGLDYDGVYGNQCVDLIKYYYAHYGVAGYARGNAIQYTSNSLPPGWTRVYSNYQPGDVAVFR
-50 QGASDDYNMRQY
+50 ANN
-62 GCWVTAQAK
+62 GCSVCTTG
-71 LLYETNVDRSAG
+71 ENGHVGIITSIDSVG
-83 FNPDSYL
+83 FNAVNQNYAGRSYCTQ
-90 NWQRSNG
+90 NWFHVRC
-97 LINSGFYQTNGG
+97 
-109 NAPSIYA
+109 
-116 SQKGKQLTYL
+116 
-126 GNWNADANQLWFNI
+126 
-140 NAGYYTIVKVPGHYV
+140 
-155 MLANQLSKEKG
+155 LACAIRPNFTS
-166 VLYCYDSWTPSS
+166 
-178 SVAPQPLSRYSSWQS
+178 
-193 GYVYRNDSRDTTP
+193 DTTP

-632 QNGPNNSAD
+632 QNEPNNAAD

-654 KWNDYTGQSVD
+654 KWNDYTGQNVD
-665 IGFIGEFDETPTA
+665 VGFIGEFDKTPTA

-706 QATKKPSSQNDDA
+706 QATKKPSSQTDDSA
-719 DYNWSSDD
+719 YNWSSDD
-727 TSSDDVTVKKVTGV
+727 ISSDDVTVKKVTGV

-810 VGTEKVY
+810 VGTKKVY

>member
-1 MKKQLKVSLRVT
+1 MKKLQKMLIASLG
-13 VFFMIFAIAGILQSI
+13 AILLFTTFICV
-28 PGADW
+28 DK
-33 GTKAQAA
+33 TEVQAA
-40 SYSGDYRYWS
+40 TKEEGVSWAMSQIGKGLDYDGVYGNQCVDLIKYYYAHYGVAGYARGNAIQYTSNSLPPGWTRVYSNYQPGDI
-50 QGASDDYNMRQY
+50 AVFKAKN
-62 GCWVTAQAK
+62 GCSVCTTG
-71 LLYETNVDRSAG
+71 ENGHVGIITSIDSVG
-83 FNPDSYL
+83 FNAVNQNYAGRSYCTQ
-90 NWQRSNG
+90 NWFHVRC
-97 LINSGFYQTNGG
+97 
-109 NAPSIYA
+109 
-116 SQKGKQLTYL
+116 
-126 GNWNADANQLWFNI
+126 
-140 NAGYYTIVKVPGHYV
+140 
-155 MLANQLSKEKG
+155 LACAIRPNFTS
-166 VLYCYDSWTPSS
+166 
-178 SVAPQPLSRYSSWQS
+178 
-193 GYVYRNDSRDTTP
+193 DTTP

-292 GNKSGVPTSIVY
+292 GNKTCVSTSIVY

-372 TYRFRVNISEH
+372 TYQFRVNISEH
-383 NNEVGSYVTHI
+383 NYEVGSYVTHI

-419 RIVKYGN
+419 KIVKYGN

-452 AEVEDAQKQQVIT
+452 AEVEDAKKQQVIT

-508 CAGNSEFYMAATRG
+508 CAGNSEFYMAAIRG

-575 EELGGNLVKIE
+575 KELGGNLVKIE

-603 TFYIGASDEKEEGKF
+603 TFYIGASDEKVEGKF
-618 VWRDGSAV
+618 IWRDGSAV

-632 QNGPNNSAD
+632 QNEPNNTAD

-665 IGFIGEFDETPTA
+665 VGFIGEFDKTPTA

-706 QATKKPSSQNDDA
+706 QATKKPSSQPDDS

>member
-1 MKKQLKVSLRVT
+1 MKKLQKMLIASLGA
-13 VFFMIFAIAGILQSI
+13 ILLFAALICV
-28 PGADW
+28 DK
-33 GTKAQAA
+33 TEVQAA
-40 SYSGDYRYWS
+40 TKEEGVSWAMSQIGKGLDYDGVYGNQCVDLIKYYYAHYGVAGYARGNAIQYTSNSLPPGWTRVYSNYQPGDVAVFR
-50 QGASDDYNMRQY
+50 ANN
-62 GCWVTAQAK
+62 GCSVCTTG
-71 LLYETNVDRSAG
+71 ENGHVGIITSIDSVG
-83 FNPDSYL
+83 FNAVNQNYAGRSYCTQ
-90 NWQRSNG
+90 NWFHVRC
-97 LINSGFYQTNGG
+97 
-109 NAPSIYA
+109 
-116 SQKGKQLTYL
+116 
-126 GNWNADANQLWFNI
+126 
-140 NAGYYTIVKVPGHYV
+140 
-155 MLANQLSKEKG
+155 LACAIRPNFIS
-166 VLYCYDSWTPSS
+166 
-178 SVAPQPLSRYSSWQS
+178 
-193 GYVYRNDSRDTTP
+193 DTTP

-292 GNKSGVPTSIVY
+292 GNKTCVSTSIVY

-372 TYRFRVNISEH
+372 IYRFRVNISEH
-383 NNEVGSYVTHI
+383 NNEVGSYV
-394 YVYDKYG
+394 YAYDKYG

-419 RIVKYGN
+419 KIVKYGN

-472 RQYYYIGGSQAGKGQ
+472 RQYYYIGGSQVGKGQ

-508 CAGNSEFYMAATRG
+508 CAGNCEFYMAAIRG

-539 LETPLNLKPAAEITY
+539 LETPLNLKPTAEITY

-632 QNGPNNSAD
+632 QNEPNNSAD

-654 KWNDYTGQSVD
+654 KWNDYTGQNVD
-665 IGFIGEFDETPTA
+665 VGFIGEFDKTPTA

-810 VGTEKVY
+810 VGTKKVY

>member
-1 MKKQLKVSLRVT
+1 MKKLQKMLIASLGA
-13 VFFMIFAIAGILQSI
+13 ILLFAALICV
-28 PGADW
+28 DK
-33 GTKAQAA
+33 TEVQAA
-40 SYSGDYRYWS
+40 TKEEGVSWAMSQIGKGLDYDGVYGNQCVDLIKYYYAHYGVAGYARGNAIQYTSNSLPPGWTRVYSNYQPGDVAVFR
-50 QGASDDYNMRQY
+50 ANN
-62 GCWVTAQAK
+62 GCSVCTTG
-71 LLYETNVDRSAG
+71 ENGHVGIITSIDSVG
-83 FNPDSYL
+83 FNAVNQNYAGRSYCTQ
-90 NWQRSNG
+90 NWFHVRC
-97 LINSGFYQTNGG
+97 
-109 NAPSIYA
+109 
-116 SQKGKQLTYL
+116 
-126 GNWNADANQLWFNI
+126 
-140 NAGYYTIVKVPGHYV
+140 
-155 MLANQLSKEKG
+155 LACAIRPNFTS
-166 VLYCYDSWTPSS
+166 
-178 SVAPQPLSRYSSWQS
+178 
-193 GYVYRNDSRDTTP
+193 DTTP

-419 RIVKYGN
+419 KIVKYGN

-508 CAGNSEFYMAATRG
+508 CAGNSEFYMAAIRG

-632 QNGPNNSAD
+632 QNEPNNAAD

-654 KWNDYTGQSVD
+654 KWNDYTGQNVD
-665 IGFIGEFDETPTA
+665 VGFIAEFDKTPTA

-810 VGTEKVY
+810 VGTKKVY

>member
-1 MKKQLKVSLRVT
+1 MKKLQKMLIASLGA
-13 VFFMIFAIAGILQSI
+13 ILLFAALICV
-28 PGADW
+28 DK
-33 GTKAQAA
+33 TEVQAA
-40 SYSGDYRYWS
+40 TKEEGVSWAMSQIGKGLDYDGVYGNQCVDLIKYYYAHYGVAGYARGNAIQYTSNSLPPGWTRVYSNYQPGDVAVFR
-50 QGASDDYNMRQY
+50 ANN
-62 GCWVTAQAK
+62 GCSVCTTG
-71 LLYETNVDRSAG
+71 ENGHVGIITSIDSVG
-83 FNPDSYL
+83 FNAVNQNYAGRSYCTQ
-90 NWQRSNG
+90 NWFHVRC
-97 LINSGFYQTNGG
+97 
-109 NAPSIYA
+109 
-116 SQKGKQLTYL
+116 
-126 GNWNADANQLWFNI
+126 
-140 NAGYYTIVKVPGHYV
+140 
-155 MLANQLSKEKG
+155 LACAIRPNFIS
-166 VLYCYDSWTPSS
+166 
-178 SVAPQPLSRYSSWQS
+178 
-193 GYVYRNDSRDTTP
+193 DTTP

-292 GNKSGVPTSIVY
+292 GNKTCVSTSIVY

-362 AVRGTRVSGD
+362 AVRGTHVSGD
-372 TYRFRVNISEH
+372 IYRFRVNISEH
-383 NNEVGSYVTHI
+383 NNEVGSYVTHV
-394 YVYDKYG
+394 YAYDKYG

-419 RIVKYGN
+419 KIVKYGN

-472 RQYYYIGGSQAGKGQ
+472 RQYYYIGGSQVGKGQ

-508 CAGNSEFYMAATRG
+508 CAGNCEFYMAAIRG

-539 LETPLNLKPAAEITY
+539 LETPLNLKPTAEITY

-632 QNGPNNSAD
+632 QNEPNNSAD

-654 KWNDYTGQSVD
+654 KWNDYTGQNVD
-665 IGFIGEFDETPTA
+665 VGFIGEFDKTPTA

-810 VGTEKVY
+810 VGTKKVY

>member
-1 MKKQLKVSLRVT
+1 MKKLRKMLIASLG
-13 VFFMIFAIAGILQSI
+13 AILLFVAFISV
-28 PGADW
+28 DK
-33 GTKAQAA
+33 TEVQAA
-40 SYSGDYRYWS
+40 TKEEGVSWAMSQIGKGLDYDGVKGNQCVDLIKYYYAHYGVAGYAR
-50 QGASDDYNMRQY
+50 GNAIQY
-62 GCWVTAQAK
+62 T
-71 LLYETNVDRSAG
+71 
-83 FNPDSYL
+83 
-90 NWQRSNG
+90 SNG
-97 LINSGFYQTNGG
+97 LPPGWTRVYSNYQPGDIAVFKAKNGCSVCTTGENGHVGIITSIDSVGF
-109 NAPSIYA
+109 NAVNQNYA
-116 SQKGKQLTYL
+116 GRSYCTQ
-126 GNWNADANQLWFNI
+126 NWFH
-140 NAGYYTIVKVPGHYV
+140 VRC
-155 MLANQLSKEKG
+155 LACAIRPNFTS
-166 VLYCYDSWTPSS
+166 
-178 SVAPQPLSRYSSWQS
+178 
-193 GYVYRNDSRDTTP
+193 DTTP

-292 GNKSGVPTSIVY
+292 GNKTCVSTSIVY
-304 IDRTAPTLT
+304 IDRTAPILT

-372 TYRFRVNISEH
+372 TYQFRVNISEH
-383 NNEVGSYVTHI
+383 NYEVGSYVTHI

-419 RIVKYGN
+419 KIVKYGN

-452 AEVEDAQKQQVIT
+452 AEVEDAKKQQVIT

-508 CAGNSEFYMAATRG
+508 CAGNSEFYMAAIRG

-575 EELGGNLVKIE
+575 KELGGNLVKIE

-603 TFYIGASDEKEEGKF
+603 TFYIGASDEKAEGKF

-632 QNGPNNSAD
+632 QNEPNNTAD

-665 IGFIGEFDETPTA
+665 VGFIGEFDKTPTA

-706 QATKKPSSQNDDA
+706 QATKKPSSQADDS
-719 DYNWSSDD
+719 DYNWSSSD

-810 VGTEKVY
+810 VGTKKVY

>member
-1 MKKQLKVSLRVT
+1 MKKLRKMLIASLGAILLFVAFVSVDKT
-13 VFFMIFAIAGILQSI
+13 EV
-28 PGADW
+28 
-33 GTKAQAA
+33 QAA
-40 SYSGDYRYWS
+40 TKEEGVSWAMSQIGKGLDYDGVKGNQCVDLIKYYYAHYGVAGYARGNAIQYTSNSLPPGWTRVYSNYQPGDIAVFKAKNGCS
-50 QGASDDYNMRQY
+50 VCTTGEY
-62 GCWVTAQAK
+62 GHVGIITSIDS
-71 LLYETNVDRSAG
+71 VG
-83 FNPDSYL
+83 FNAVNQNYAGKSYCTQ
-90 NWQRSNG
+90 NWFHVRC
-97 LINSGFYQTNGG
+97 
-109 NAPSIYA
+109 
-116 SQKGKQLTYL
+116 
-126 GNWNADANQLWFNI
+126 
-140 NAGYYTIVKVPGHYV
+140 
-155 MLANQLSKEKG
+155 LACAIRPNFTS
-166 VLYCYDSWTPSS
+166 
-178 SVAPQPLSRYSSWQS
+178 
-193 GYVYRNDSRDTTP
+193 DTTP

-239 PSWNTDKHRGEDANW
+239 PSWNSDKHRGEDANW

-292 GNKSGVPTSIVY
+292 GNKTCVSTSIVY

-362 AVRGTRVSGD
+362 AVRGTRVFGD

-383 NNEVGSYVTHI
+383 NNEVGRYATHI

-413 LGLLPQ
+413 LGLFPQ
-419 RIVKYGN
+419 KIVKYGN

-452 AEVEDAQKQQVIT
+452 AEVEDAKKQQVIT

-575 EELGGNLVKIE
+575 KELGGNLVKIE

-603 TFYIGASDEKEEGKF
+603 TFYIGASDEKAEGKF

-632 QNGPNNSAD
+632 QNEPNNTAD

-665 IGFIGEFDETPTA
+665 VGFIGEFDKTPTA

-810 VGTEKVY
+810 VGTKKVY

>member
-1 MKKQLKVSLRVT
+1 MKKLRKMLIASLGAILLFVAFVSVDKT
-13 VFFMIFAIAGILQSI
+13 EV
-28 PGADW
+28 
-33 GTKAQAA
+33 QAA
-40 SYSGDYRYWS
+40 TKEEGVSWAMSQIGKGLDYDGVKGNQCVDLIKYYYAHYGVAGYARGNAIQYTSNSLPPGWTRVYSNYQPGDI
-50 QGASDDYNMRQY
+50 AVFKAKN
-62 GCWVTAQAK
+62 GCSVCTTG
-71 LLYETNVDRSAG
+71 ENGHVGIITSIDSVG
-83 FNPDSYL
+83 FNAVNQNYAGRSYCTQ
-90 NWQRSNG
+90 NWFHVRC
-97 LINSGFYQTNGG
+97 
-109 NAPSIYA
+109 
-116 SQKGKQLTYL
+116 
-126 GNWNADANQLWFNI
+126 
-140 NAGYYTIVKVPGHYV
+140 
-155 MLANQLSKEKG
+155 LACAIRPNFTS
-166 VLYCYDSWTPSS
+166 
-178 SVAPQPLSRYSSWQS
+178 
-193 GYVYRNDSRDTTP
+193 DTTP

-260 GNTASARISL
+260 GNKTCVS
-270 SSLKSGAVQGN
+270 
-281 YVTHIYAWDSS
+281 
-292 GNKSGVPTSIVY
+292 TSIVY

-372 TYRFRVNISEH
+372 TYQFRVNISEH
-383 NNEVGSYVTHI
+383 NYEVGSYVTHI

-419 RIVKYGN
+419 KIVKYGN

-452 AEVEDAQKQQVIT
+452 AEVEDAKKQQVIT

-508 CAGNSEFYMAATRG
+508 CAGNSEFYMAAIRG

-575 EELGGNLVKIE
+575 KELGGNLVKIE

-632 QNGPNNSAD
+632 QNEPNNSVD

-665 IGFIGEFDETPTA
+665 VGFIGEFDKMPTA

-692 KPQATNRPQSTKKP
+692 KPQATSRPQSTKKP
-706 QATKKPSSQNDDA
+706 QATKKPSSQTDDS
-719 DYNWSSDD
+719 DYNWSSSD
-727 TSSDDVTVKKVTGV
+727 TSSDNVTVKKVTGV

-810 VGTEKVY
+810 VGTKKVY

>member
-1 MKKQLKVSLRVT
+1 MKKLQKMLIASLG
-13 VFFMIFAIAGILQSI
+13 AILLFTTFICV
-28 PGADW
+28 DK
-33 GTKAQAA
+33 TEVQAA
-40 SYSGDYRYWS
+40 TKEEGVSWAMSQIGKGLDYDGVKGNQCVDLIKYYYAHYGVAGYARGNAIQYTSNSLPPGWTRVYSNYQPGDI
-50 QGASDDYNMRQY
+50 AVFKAKN
-62 GCWVTAQAK
+62 GCSVCTTD
-71 LLYETNVDRSAG
+71 ENGHVGIITSIDSVG
-83 FNPDSYL
+83 FNAVNQNYAGRSYCTQ
-90 NWQRSNG
+90 NWFHVRC
-97 LINSGFYQTNGG
+97 
-109 NAPSIYA
+109 
-116 SQKGKQLTYL
+116 
-126 GNWNADANQLWFNI
+126 
-140 NAGYYTIVKVPGHYV
+140 
-155 MLANQLSKEKG
+155 LACAIRPNFTS
-166 VLYCYDSWTPSS
+166 
-178 SVAPQPLSRYSSWQS
+178 
-193 GYVYRNDSRDTTP
+193 DTTP

-383 NNEVGSYVTHI
+383 NNEVGRYATHI

-419 RIVKYGN
+419 KIVKYGN

-437 WDEMKTLSGKLQSKL
+437 WNEMKTLSGKLQSKL
-452 AEVEDAQKQQVIT
+452 AEVEDAKKQQVIT

-508 CAGNSEFYMAATRG
+508 CAGNSEFYMAAIRG

-575 EELGGNLVKIE
+575 KELGGNLVKIE

-603 TFYIGASDEKEEGKF
+603 TFYIGASDEKAEGKF

-632 QNGPNNSAD
+632 QNEPNNTAD

-665 IGFIGEFDETPTA
+665 VGFIGEFDKMPTA

-706 QATKKPSSQNDDA
+706 QATKKPSSQPDDS

>member
-1 MKKQLKVSLRVT
+1 MKKLRKMLIASLGAILLFVAFVSVDKT
-13 VFFMIFAIAGILQSI
+13 EV
-28 PGADW
+28 
-33 GTKAQAA
+33 QAA
-40 SYSGDYRYWS
+40 TKEEGVSWAMSQIGKGLDYDGVKGNQCVDLIKYYYAHYGVAGYARGNAIQYTSNSLPPGWTRVYSNYQPGDVAVFR
-50 QGASDDYNMRQY
+50 ANN
-62 GCWVTAQAK
+62 GCSVCTTG
-71 LLYETNVDRSAG
+71 ENGHVGIITSIDSVG
-83 FNPDSYL
+83 FNAVNQNYAGRSYCTQ
-90 NWQRSNG
+90 NWFHVRC
-97 LINSGFYQTNGG
+97 
-109 NAPSIYA
+109 
-116 SQKGKQLTYL
+116 
-126 GNWNADANQLWFNI
+126 
-140 NAGYYTIVKVPGHYV
+140 
-155 MLANQLSKEKG
+155 LACAIRPNFTS
-166 VLYCYDSWTPSS
+166 
-178 SVAPQPLSRYSSWQS
+178 
-193 GYVYRNDSRDTTP
+193 DTTP

-292 GNKSGVPTSIVY
+292 GNKTCVSTSIVY

-335 GVDRVQFPTWTAKND
+335 GVNRVQFPTWTAKND

-383 NNEVGSYVTHI
+383 NNEVGRYATHI

-413 LGLLPQ
+413 LGLFPQ
-419 RIVKYGN
+419 KIVKYGN

-452 AEVEDAQKQQVIT
+452 AEVEDAKKQQVIT

-508 CAGNSEFYMAATRG
+508 CAGNSEFYMAAIRG

-575 EELGGNLVKIE
+575 KELGGNLVKIE

-603 TFYIGASDEKEEGKF
+603 TFYIGASDEKAEGKF

-632 QNGPNNSAD
+632 QNEPNNTAD

-665 IGFIGEFDETPTA
+665 VGFIGEFDKTPTA

-706 QATKKPSSQNDDA
+706 QATKKPSSQTDDSA
-719 DYNWSSDD
+719 YNWSSDD
-727 TSSDDVTVKKVTGV
+727 ISSDDVTVKKVTGV

-747 KKSLIVTWR
+747 KKSLVVTWR

-766 QYALN
+766 QSALN

>member
-1 MKKQLKVSLRVT
+1 MKKLQKMLIASLGA
-13 VFFMIFAIAGILQSI
+13 ILLFAALICV
-28 PGADW
+28 DK
-33 GTKAQAA
+33 TEVQAA
-40 SYSGDYRYWS
+40 TKEEGVSWAMSQIGKGLDYDGVYGNQCVDLIKYYYAHYGVAGYARGNAIQYTSNSLPPGWTRVYSNYQPGDVAVFR
-50 QGASDDYNMRQY
+50 ANN
-62 GCWVTAQAK
+62 GCSVCTTG
-71 LLYETNVDRSAG
+71 ENGHVGIITSIDSVG
-83 FNPDSYL
+83 FNAVNQNYAGRSYCTQ
-90 NWQRSNG
+90 NWFHVRC
-97 LINSGFYQTNGG
+97 
-109 NAPSIYA
+109 
-116 SQKGKQLTYL
+116 
-126 GNWNADANQLWFNI
+126 
-140 NAGYYTIVKVPGHYV
+140 
-155 MLANQLSKEKG
+155 LACAIRPNFTS
-166 VLYCYDSWTPSS
+166 
-178 SVAPQPLSRYSSWQS
+178 
-193 GYVYRNDSRDTTP
+193 DTTP

-292 GNKSGVPTSIVY
+292 GNKTCVSTSIVY

-335 GVDRVQFPTWTAKND
+335 GVNRVQFPTWTAKND

-383 NNEVGSYVTHI
+383 NNEVGSYVTHV
-394 YVYDKYG
+394 YAYDKYG
-401 NYSCGRSGCVVP
+401 NYSCGGSGCVVP

-419 RIVKYGN
+419 KIVKYGN

-508 CAGNSEFYMAATRG
+508 CAGNCEFYMAAIRG

-632 QNGPNNSAD
+632 QNEPNNAAD

-654 KWNDYTGQSVD
+654 KWNDYTGQNVD
-665 IGFIGEFDETPTA
+665 VGFIGEFDKTPTA

-719 DYNWSSDD
+719 DYNWSNDD

-747 KKSLIVTWR
+747 KKSLVVTWR

-810 VGTEKVY
+810 VDTEKVY

>member
-1 MKKQLKVSLRVT
+1 MKKLRKMLIASLG
-13 VFFMIFAIAGILQSI
+13 AILLFVAFISV
-28 PGADW
+28 DK
-33 GTKAQAA
+33 TEVQAA
-40 SYSGDYRYWS
+40 TKEEGVSWAMSQIGKGLDYDGVKGNQCVDLIKYYYAHYGVAGYARGNAIQYTSNSLPPGWTRVYSNYQPGDI
-50 QGASDDYNMRQY
+50 AVFKAKN
-62 GCWVTAQAK
+62 GCSVCTTG
-71 LLYETNVDRSAG
+71 ENGHVGIITSIDSVG
-83 FNPDSYL
+83 FNAVNQNYAGRSYCTQ
-90 NWQRSNG
+90 NWFHVRC
-97 LINSGFYQTNGG
+97 
-109 NAPSIYA
+109 
-116 SQKGKQLTYL
+116 
-126 GNWNADANQLWFNI
+126 
-140 NAGYYTIVKVPGHYV
+140 
-155 MLANQLSKEKG
+155 LACAIRPNFTS
-166 VLYCYDSWTPSS
+166 
-178 SVAPQPLSRYSSWQS
+178 
-193 GYVYRNDSRDTTP
+193 DTTP

-292 GNKSGVPTSIVY
+292 GNKTCVSTSIVY

-372 TYRFRVNISEH
+372 TYQFRVNISEH
-383 NNEVGSYVTHI
+383 NYEVVSYVTHI

-419 RIVKYGN
+419 KIVKYGN

-452 AEVEDAQKQQVIT
+452 AEVEDAKKQQVIT

-508 CAGNSEFYMAATRG
+508 CAGNSEFYMAAIRG

-632 QNGPNNSAD
+632 QNEPNNAAD

-654 KWNDYTGQSVD
+654 KWNDYTGQNVD
-665 IGFIGEFDETPTA
+665 VGFIAEFDKTPTA

-810 VGTEKVY
+810 VGTKKVY